1 MDRCLREYADLEQ
14 ELRTHLATLDRLSM
28 PIPAQPASASQ
39 AQSRRLVLSSLQP
52 ETRGQKMFQGLSG
65 KAAVLLAALGLMSVG
80 TLGAAAAGGV
90 NGHGPVNDV
99 LSSIGVVERA
109 SSTATDEDEDADVK
123 NHGSDVSQKVHDAIA
138 STTPGPG
145 RGIAVS
151 QAACEAAHDRTTL
164 PTPAQNAP
172 GQKDR
177 TPKPELC
184 VHPNA
189 DGTPGR
195 GHDSTE
201 PAVTGTPEPSS
212 TSTASQ
218 QSTGQPQSPGKSG
231 EEHGKPDFAPN
242 NGNSASGTP
251 SAGPGQSS
259 TAPGRSNQPPNV
271 GGPPQSAPG
280 RPANLPNGGSNGP
293 NGGSS
298 NGPNGGGSSSNN
310 PGRGNGR

>member
-1 MDRCLREYADLEQ
+1 MDRCLREYADLEH
-14 ELRTHLATLDRLSM
+14 ELRTHLATLEKLSM
-28 PIPAQPASASQ
+28 PLSAGPASASQ
-39 AQSRRLVLSSLQP
+39 VQSRRLVLSSLQP
-52 ETRGQKMFQGLSG
+52 EMRGQKMFQGLSG
-65 KAAVLLAALGLMSVG
+65 KAAALLAALGLMSVG
-80 TLGAAAAGGV
+80 TLGAAAAGGGL
-90 NGHGPVNDV
+90 NGHGPLNDV
-99 LSSIGVVERA
+99 LSSVGVVERA
-109 SSTATDEDEDADVK
+109 SSTATDESEDSDVK

-151 QAACEAAHDRTTL
+151 QAACEAAHDRSTL

-172 GQKDR
+172 GQKER
-177 TPKPELC
+177 TPKPDLC

-195 GHDSTE
+195 GHGSEE
-201 PAVTGTPEPSS
+201 PLVTGTPVPSA
-212 TSTASQ
+212 TSSASQ
-218 QSTGQPQSPGKSG
+218 QSTGQPSSPGKSG

-242 NGNSASGTP
+242 NGNAASGTP

-259 TAPGRSNQPPNV
+259 TAPGRSDQAPNA
-271 GGPPQSAPG
+271 GGPPQSPPG
-280 RPANLPNGGSNGP
+280 RPANLP

-310 PGRGNGR
+310 PGRGRR